1 MTSRTSPSAARKA
14 DLLRLLRRTQLTA
27 SHGAVSCRHSVP
39 AYANFSIS
47 ALREQT
53 TSPYGA
59 IRGAL
64 FRTVGT
70 PRTRGRVR
78 CPAAPT
84 AHTT

>member
-27 SHGAVSCRHSVP
+27 SHGAVSCRHSVA

-53 TSPYGA
+53 ARPYRA
-59 IRGAL
+59 IRGVL
-64 FRTVGT
+64 FRAVGT
-70 PRTRGRVR
+70 PGTRGGVR
-78 CPAAPT
+78 RPAART
-84 AHTT
+84 AGTT